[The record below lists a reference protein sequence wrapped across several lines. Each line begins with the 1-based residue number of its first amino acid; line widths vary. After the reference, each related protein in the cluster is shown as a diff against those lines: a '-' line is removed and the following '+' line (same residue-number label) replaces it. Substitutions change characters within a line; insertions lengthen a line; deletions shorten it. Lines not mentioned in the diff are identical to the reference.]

1 MPWTRLKAYVSRVT
15 RLHRRGSVPL
25 WRATYDALART
36 KCPFCRSPR
45 RKTPRMVDSLVG
57 NPAPLRALCR
67 RETSAHLSLL
77 AWRRM
82 AAFRHSGHCGS
93 LDQLAMVRFRPAVR
107 DRIFRRGVS
116 IDVSFPDL
124 QRGPALAC
132 GALVTVAARAETP
145 QSAIHLA
152 SGLLMDRA
160 GQRMG
165 IRSRNPSRKPL
176 SGKSCVRNKGV
187 MIHETAKNPVSGRA
201 SRPLRR
207 ESALSRIGGPF
218 YRVSHA
224 FGLAAAVRRFLAFL
238 LYALA
243 ALPIFGSGR
252 AALPA

>member
-1 MPWTRLKAYVSRVT
+1 
-15 RLHRRGSVPL
+15 
-25 WRATYDALART
+25 
-36 KCPFCRSPR
+36 
-45 RKTPRMVDSLVG
+45 
-57 NPAPLRALCR
+57 
-67 RETSAHLSLL
+67 
-77 AWRRM
+77 M
-82 AAFRHSGHCGS
+82 AGFRHSGHCGP
-93 LDQLAMVRFRPAVR
+93 LDQLAVVRFRPAVR
-107 DRIFRRGVS
+107 DRLLRRGVS

-165 IRSRNPSRKPL
+165 IRSR
-176 SGKSCVRNKGV
+176 
-187 MIHETAKNPVSGRA
+187 
-201 SRPLRR
+201 PLRR

>member
-15 RLHRRGSVPL
+15 RLHRWGSVPL

-67 RETSAHLSLL
+67 RETSAHLSLP

-82 AAFRHSGHCGS
+82 AGFRHSGHCGP
-93 LDQLAMVRFRPAVR
+93 LDQLAVVRFRSAVR
-107 DRIFRRGVS
+107 DRLLRRGVS

-165 IRSRNPSRKPL
+165 IRSR
-176 SGKSCVRNKGV
+176 
-187 MIHETAKNPVSGRA
+187 
-201 SRPLRR
+201 PLRR